1 MKNSNNQDKQTGNLK
16 YNLNY
21 WLDQRIIYST
31 DNLETCESGMV
42 PYMEQQC
49 TIWGSHGFTLEIGS
63 KTINYRVDPEVEGK
77 KGLDISE
84 HYVYYEE
91 YCDGLGTIEIQTSD
105 PKSLV
110 PHKIKGGLI
119 QSLIDKDKKIFHIY
133 KNDEFQGKINEYD
146 STECNT
152 GMFEM

>member
-1 MKNSNNQDKQTGNLK
+1 MQKEKLK
-16 YNLNY
+16 YTLKY

-49 TIWGSHGFTLEIGS
+49 TIWGSHGFILEIGS

-84 HYVYYEE
+84 QYVYFEE
-91 YCDGLGTIEIQTSD
+91 YCDGLGRIEIQTSD

-110 PHKIKGGLI
+110 PHELNGGLI

-133 KNDEFQGKINEYD
+133 KNDKFQGKLNEYD
-146 STECNT
+146 SPEYNT

>member
-1 MKNSNNQDKQTGNLK
+1 MKNSTNQDLQKEKLK
-16 YNLNY
+16 YTLKY

-63 KTINYRVDPEVEGK
+63 KTINYLVDSEVEGK

-84 HYVYYEE
+84 QYVYFEE
-91 YCDGLGTIEIQTSD
+91 YCDGLGRIEIQTSD
-105 PKSLV
+105 PESLV
-110 PHKIKGGLI
+110 PHELNGGLI

-133 KNDEFQGKINEYD
+133 KNDKFQGKLNEYD
-146 STECNT
+146 SPEYNT

>member
-1 MKNSNNQDKQTGNLK
+1 MKNSTNQEPQQGKLK
-16 YNLNY
+16 YTLKY

-49 TIWGSHGFTLEIGS
+49 TIWGSHGFILEIGS
-63 KTINYRVDPEVEGK
+63 NTINYLVDSEVEGK

-84 HYVYYEE
+84 QYVYFEE
-91 YCDGLGTIEIQTSD
+91 YCDGLGKIEIQTSD

-110 PHKIKGGLI
+110 PHELNGGLI

-133 KNDEFQGKINEYD
+133 KNDKFQGKLNEYD
-146 STECNT
+146 SPEYNT

>member
-1 MKNSNNQDKQTGNLK
+1 MKNSTTQDLQQGKLK
-16 YNLNY
+16 YTLKY

-31 DNLETCESGMV
+31 DNLETCESGMI

-63 KTINYRVDPEVEGK
+63 KTIDYRVDPEVEGK
-77 KGLDISE
+77 QGLDISE
-84 HYVYYEE
+84 KYVYYEE
-91 YCDGLGTIEIQTSD
+91 YCDGLGRIEIQTSD

-110 PHKIKGGLI
+110 PHELNGGLI

-133 KNDEFQGKINEYD
+133 KNDKFQGKLNEYD
-146 STECNT
+146 SPEYTT

>member
-1 MKNSNNQDKQTGNLK
+1 MKNLTNQDLQKEKLK
-16 YNLNY
+16 YTLKY

-63 KTINYRVDPEVEGK
+63 KTINYLVDSEVEGK

-84 HYVYYEE
+84 QYVYFEE
-91 YCDGLGTIEIQTSD
+91 YCDGLGRIEIQTSD

-110 PHKIKGGLI
+110 PHELNGGLI

-133 KNDEFQGKINEYD
+133 KNDKFQGKLNEYD
-146 STECNT
+146 SPEYNT